1 MDPNTNVS
9 PFDVTGARNDTV
21 NLVAPRTL
29 EGPIRITTEGGYA
42 QIAGP
47 VFPAQPIVQFT
58 ALSGSAGAGV
68 PANAAQASANTGGSI
83 VLTGQGFTN
92 STLVQFAGLDD
103 SGTLGTLTRT
113 GTASNNGTTLS
124 VVVPA
129 LARSGAVT
137 VLGSGASFDLQVVP
151 TLRALGGTVAVG
163 NTLVLEGTGL
173 VESQLQVRVDNI
185 GVGSFNVR
193 SVIDGSGS
201 SRDQQL
207 LTLTVPGGV
216 GAGVITVTT
225 AGGSATFRA
234 GATIVA
240 LADLAPAADVGG
252 TLATALNSGLAA
264 NRSIRVDG
272 GIDGAQAGL
281 DVDLVRLDLNVGDQI
296 TLNMTNA
303 ASLYAFVRIFDAAG
317 NAVFG
322 PSQTNP
328 GANTLQRW
336 VAPSSGSFY
345 IGISGYNN
353 ITYNPNV
360 AGSGHRRRLQR
371 QLHAQP
377 RAACRGLQPP
387 ERPERR
393 GPDQRHARQQ
403 RLGLGQHR
411 PDRRLWA
418 AACSARTRWY
428 SPRWTPTA
436 TCRTAAASPPPAWRP
451 TARA

>member
-1 MDPNTNVS
+1 MRWARACRSWYPTWPPRATSASSTLGSAASAGIRLQVVPTLSALSGRPGEDNLFTLSGSGFMEGASTVTIGGVALVDPNTNVS

-42 QIAGP
+42 QIAGL

-173 VESQLQVRVDNI
+173 VERCS
-185 GVGSFNVR
+185 R
-193 SVIDGSGS
+193 STG
-201 SRDQQL
+201 
-207 LTLTVPGGV
+207 
-216 GAGVITVTT
+216 
-225 AGGSATFRA
+225 
-234 GATIVA
+234 
-240 LADLAPAADVGG
+240 
-252 TLATALNSGLAA
+252 
-264 NRSIRVDG
+264 
-272 GIDGAQAGL
+272 
-281 DVDLVRLDLNVGDQI
+281 
-296 TLNMTNA
+296 A
-303 ASLYAFVRIFDAAG
+303 AS
-317 NAVFG
+317 
-322 PSQTNP
+322 
-328 GANTLQRW
+328 
-336 VAPSSGSFY
+336 
-345 IGISGYNN
+345 
-353 ITYNPNV
+353 
-360 AGSGHRRRLQR
+360 
-371 QLHAQP
+371 
-377 RAACRGLQPP
+377 
-387 ERPERR
+387 
-393 GPDQRHARQQ
+393 
-403 RLGLGQHR
+403 
-411 PDRRLWA
+411 
-418 AACSARTRWY
+418 
-428 SPRWTPTA
+428 
-436 TCRTAAASPPPAWRP
+436 AASM
-451 TARA
+451 